1 MTTPTTAHNANTAH
15 SVAESAIRQANTN
28 ENRWMVE
35 ARVDRLEELL
45 DDSFVLVHIDG
56 YPQPKVDWLDEIRSG
71 SMNYH
76 SIREQSV
83 LVTVDGA
90 TAVLVAKNLVSAT
103 IWGSKALWPLQMTT
117 TFRQSDGVWK
127 PTHSRATTF

>member
-1 MTTPTTAHNANTAH
+1 
-15 SVAESAIRQANTN
+15 
-28 ENRWMVE
+28 MVE

-45 DDSFVLVHIDG
+45 D
-56 YPQPKVDWLDEIRSG
+56 EIRSG
-71 SMNYH
+71 SMTYH

-90 TAVLVAKNLVSAT
+90 TAVLVARNLVSAT

-117 TFRQSDGVWK
+117 TFRQNDGVWK